1 MSSATSSSNIDVNVV
16 EGVSV
21 SDDVNS
27 SYAIRKQGVSFAED
41 DEIIECSDASN
52 NNIHQSVES
61 KNNDDVPPPIRKQR
75 VGSDGTEAGAVAVD
89 EIAPDVNRRFYLG
102 LTRPSVIVR
111 NRQERRRRREQR
123 MQGEVNGEEGTTAV
137 DDEENLGL
145 ARRISSVFTNQ
156 YTQND
161 TLVEATLVEESQ
173 EVYTAQQVG
182 YCESRWKMFAF
193 IMAFTLVVF
202 AVLLS
207 VFIADDVEEI
217 LKIPATDF
225 PSVTPQTSF
234 DTRPTF
240 DIVQERGYLL
250 CGLQNRTEDSFHVDL
265 VSFTSRNSSSAS
277 TSYHSD
283 ALLLF

>member
-1 MSSATSSSNIDVNVV
+1 M

-75 VGSDGTEAGAVAVD
+75 VGPDGTEAGAVAVD

-156 YTQND
+156 LRSYFSRRKSGGIHGS
-161 TLVEATLVEESQ
+161 A
-173 EVYTAQQVG
+173 G
-182 YCESRWKMFAF
+182 RYCESRWKMFAF

-207 VFIADDVEEI
+207 VFIAD
-217 LKIPATDF
+217 
-225 PSVTPQTSF
+225 
-234 DTRPTF
+234 
-240 DIVQERGYLL
+240 
-250 CGLQNRTEDSFHVDL
+250 
-265 VSFTSRNSSSAS
+265 
-277 TSYHSD
+277 
-283 ALLLF
+283 ALRKY

>member
-1 MSSATSSSNIDVNVV
+1 M
-16 EGVSV
+16 EGVSSV

-41 DEIIECSDASN
+41 DEIIECSDAN
-52 NNIHQSVES
+52 NNIHQYVES
-61 KNNDDVPPPIRKQR
+61 NNNDDVDPPIRKQR
-75 VGSDGTEAGAVAVD
+75 VGSDGTEAGAIAVD

-111 NRQERRRRREQR
+111 NRQERMRRREQR
-123 MQGEVNGEEGTTAV
+123 MQGEGVNGEECATVG
-137 DDEENLGL
+137 DEEENLGL
-145 ARRISSVFTNQ
+145 ARRISSVFINQ
-156 YTQND
+156 
-161 TLVEATLVEESQ
+161 LVEATLVEESQ

-193 IMAFTLVVF
+193 IMAFMLVVF

-225 PSVTPQTSF
+225 PSVAPSFAPSF
-234 DTRPTF
+234 DTSPTF

-250 CGLQNRTEDSFHVDL
+250 CGLYNRTEDSFHMDL
-265 VSFTSRNSSSAS
+265 VSFTSRYTFLCFNLLNS
-277 TSYHSD
+277 D
-283 ALLLF
+283 DLLLFPCTIP